1 MKLPTRKRAA
11 TDEQGTAFV
20 PVTEKAR
27 YEAPRATIDPDRSK
41 SWLRRALPVM
51 RAHKVVFLISMV
63 LTFVGLVLQV
73 QIPNLLNHAI
83 TNSIQSHTV
92 PLSYY
97 VWWIVGL
104 AVAGGIA
111 GYISRL
117 FLFET
122 AYNFEYDLR
131 NIIYEHLTKMSFA
144 FYDRVQSGQL
154 ISRANSDIRSV
165 QMYMTFAPLIVVQC
179 SIAVVAFGF
188 MLSIN
193 VPLAFVAMAT
203 MPLVFFVGVRMRR
216 SMFPVSWIIQARL
229 AEVATVVDENVN
241 GVRVVKSF
249 AAEEQQLRN
258 LSRAT
263 DRVQWGYIKDA
274 DIRAR
279 FTPAVQNLPQ
289 VGLALVLLFGGYMV
303 IHGHLGIG
311 AILAFNSYLLMLQA
325 PFMMLGMLIMMG
337 QRAAASADR
346 IYEILDEQPTVV
358 DKPDAIDLTES
369 RGDVRFTDVRFAY
382 GGEDENPV
390 LADFNLHLSP
400 GETVALVGRTGA
412 GKSTVSRLLTRF
424 YDVNSGSV
432 RIDGHD
438 IRDLT
443 MDSLRANI
451 GIVLDEPF
459 LFSVSV
465 RDNIA
470 YGKPDASFDEIEA
483 AARAAGAHEFITGLE
498 DGYDTV
504 VGERGYTLSG
514 GQRQRIAI
522 ARTLLVNP
530 PILVLDDATSAIDVQ
545 VELEIHAGLRVLM
558 EGRTTLIIA
567 HRLSTISLADRV
579 VLLDQHRIVADGT
592 HAELLET
599 TPLYGEVLAQ
609 AVDDL
614 EPDLEDGL
622 ASANATS
629 TGTGNGNGN
638 GHGTDAGLP
647 DPVGSGRSTGRDL

>member
-20 PVTEKAR
+20 PVTEKAQ

-41 SWLRRALPVM
+41 TWLRRALPVM
-51 RAHKVVFLISMV
+51 RAHKVVFIISMV

-83 TNSIQSHTV
+83 TNSIESHTV
-92 PLSYY
+92 PVSYY

-165 QMYMTFAPLIVVQC
+165 QMYMTFAPLILVQC
-179 SIAVVAFGF
+179 SIAIVAFGF

-203 MPLVFFVGVRMRR
+203 MPFVYFVGVRMRR

-346 IYEILDEQPTVV
+346 IYEILDEQPTVI
-358 DKPDAIDLTES
+358 DKPDAVDLTEC
-369 RGDVRFTDVRFAY
+369 RGDVRFSDVRFAY
-382 GGEDENPV
+382 GGEDDNPV

-432 RIDGHD
+432 RIDDHD

-470 YGKPDASFDEIEA
+470 YGKPDASFDDIEA
-483 AARAAGAHEFITGLE
+483 AAKAAGAHEFINELE
-498 DGYDTV
+498 HGYDTV

-579 VLLDQHRIVADGT
+579 VLLDEHRIVADGT

-614 EPDLEDGL
+614 EPNVEDGL
-622 ASANATS
+622 ASTNGTS
-629 TGTGNGNGN
+629 TANGN
-638 GHGTDAGLP
+638 GHGIDAGLP